1 MCTSMPLLQV
11 ALNTGA
17 RWGTGKAFKK
27 HYLGPHLK
35 PAKGESLRVGSGS
48 PIIIISP
55 DDMQPGSKDTDLK
68 ERIVCESSRH
78 SSS

>member
-1 MCTSMPLLQV
+1 MYVNAFTPGGSQHWCTL
-11 ALNTGA
+11 
-17 RWGTGKAFKK
+17 GTGKAFKK